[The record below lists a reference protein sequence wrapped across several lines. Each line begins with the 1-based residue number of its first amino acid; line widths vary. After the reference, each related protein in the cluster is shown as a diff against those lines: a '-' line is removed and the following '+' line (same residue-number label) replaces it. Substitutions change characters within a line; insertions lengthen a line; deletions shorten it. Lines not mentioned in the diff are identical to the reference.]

1 MTGEPNETKAWLNE
15 IENAG
20 YLSQTDEENGL
31 SSMTDFWKSAPV
43 GGEFTSSL
51 SMEDMLSTNLSKT
64 VQLIRKSHTT
74 FLGPNTANSK
84 YLNGYHTILKNMGY
98 RIWISEAALSSKL
111 NGTRL
116 KLTWENDG
124 VAPFY
129 KDWPVWVY
137 ITDENGNTLQK
148 EQIELTL
155 SSLLPG
161 DIIQTDTQLDIKV
174 PLKLIG
180 EKYHIS
186 IGIEDPMTRKDS
198 IHFAMQCD
206 FKDGENYL
214 W

>member
-1 MTGEPNETKAWLNE
+1 M
-15 IENAG
+15 
-20 YLSQTDEENGL
+20 
-31 SSMTDFWKSAPV
+31 
-43 GGEFTSSL
+43 
-51 SMEDMLSTNLSKT
+51 
-64 VQLIRKSHTT
+64 
-74 FLGPNTANSK
+74 
-84 YLNGYHTILKNMGY
+84 
-98 RIWISEAALSSKL
+98 
-111 NGTRL
+111 
-116 KLTWENDG
+116 
-124 VAPFY
+124 APFY

-161 DIIQTDTQLDIKV
+161 DIIQTDTQLDIKA

-186 IGIEDPMTRKDS
+186 IGIEDPMTRKDN